1 MNTRAVS
8 SDAKNQ
14 VKVSPPAEPEGNR
27 VVCPSSV
34 AEEGERLA
42 LPELS
47 EEERETLARMSDF
60 MGRRY

>member
-8 SDAKNQ
+8 GDVKNQ
-14 VKVSPPAEPEGNR
+14 AKVGTPTQPERGKE
-27 VVCPSSV
+27 VTPSAV
-34 AEEGERLA
+34 AHEGERLA

-47 EEERETLARMSDF
+47 EEERETLVRMSDF